1 MRPPAK
7 LSAVLLGTA
16 AITAISASPA
26 VAQSNA
32 ELLAEIRKLNERLQ
46 QLETQV
52 AKKTGSPP
60 TPLKART
67 GELTPPGI
75 CWQADW
81 NRSCERV
88 IDLVLV

>member
-52 AKKTGSPP
+52 AKNTGSPP

-67 GELTPPGI
+67 GELTPPGM
-75 CWQADW
+75 CWLAA
-81 NRSCERV
+81 
-88 IDLVLV
+88 